1 MSKQLIRLKSCELFK
16 VVPITLDDGDITDD
30 YQSQGNYKV
39 EVQELTDDV
48 SASIY
53 GADITKMIR
62 ISSIHNILEILLK
75 GKLNNSSDNISKYQ
89 ILLDSSYYKIK
100 NVKSKYI
107 DIERI

>member
-16 VVPITLDDGDITDD
+16 VVPTTLDDGDITDD
-30 YQSQGNYKV
+30 YQSQGSYKV
-39 EVQELTDDV
+39 NVQELSDDV

-53 GADITKMIR
+53 GADITKMLR
-62 ISSIHNILEILLK
+62 ISSINRILEILLK
-75 GKLNNSSDNISKYQ
+75 SKLNNTSDNISKYQ
-89 ILLDSSYYKIK
+89 ILYDSSYYKIR